1 MYFKIFSAG
10 SYKFD
15 NIKHR
20 VKINSVKRI
29 DFNGVQP
36 NERNDQFI
44 ISTFRDSLNQVT

>member
-29 DFNGVQP
+29 DFNGVKP

-44 ISTFRDSLNQVT
+44 SKFRDSLNQVT